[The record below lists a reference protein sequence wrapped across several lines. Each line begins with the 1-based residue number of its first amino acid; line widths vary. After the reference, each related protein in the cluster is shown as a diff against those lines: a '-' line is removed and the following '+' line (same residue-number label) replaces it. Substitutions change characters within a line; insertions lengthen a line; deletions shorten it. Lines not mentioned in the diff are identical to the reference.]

1 MTPVRL
7 EAPAALPDPDEI
19 ASVANMFMEFSKE
32 NKCTTHFIEVYDLC
46 DLKNSVKV

>member
-19 ASVANMFMEFSKE
+19 ASVANYMLMEFSKE
-32 NKCTTHFIEVYDLC
+32 NMRTTHFIEVYDPC
-46 DLKNSVKV
+46 DLKN